1 MRAMHEHSRDQKA
14 EAVCALLV
22 TSDTRRPETDE
33 TGKAAIRL
41 LEEGGHKVAVHEIV
55 KNDTSL
61 ITDALK
67 SLLDGDR
74 VQVIITSGGTG
85 IGSKDKTVDAVSG
98 LLEKRIHGFGELFRR
113 ISFDEIGEAAIISRA
128 TAGVASGKL
137 IFCLP
142 GSRNAV
148 ELGLSRI
155 ILPALG
161 HMLWEIG
168 RR

>member
-1 MRAMHEHSRDQKA
+1 MHEHSRDQKA

-55 KNDTSL
+55 KNDTSR

-67 SLLDGDR
+67 NLLDRDM

-85 IGSKDKTVDAVSG
+85 IGTKDKTVDAVCG

-113 ISFDEIGEAAIISRA
+113 MSYDEIGEAAMISRA

-142 GSRNAV
+142 GSKNAV
-148 ELGLSRI
+148 ELGLRRI